1 MSTNKRGLGRNLSEL
16 GLNELLS
23 NIQQPAATSEVK
35 SSEELRH
42 IPLDLIQP
50 GRYQPRKHFDES
62 TLQELADSV
71 RAQGVI
77 QPIVVRRL
85 HSGKYEIIAGER
97 RWRASQ
103 LAGLH
108 QIPALIKE
116 ISDEV
121 AMALALIENIQREN
135 LNAIEEASGIQRLMM
150 EFGMSHQQLA
160 ETLGRSR
167 SAITNLLRLLSL
179 ESEVKAMVERGE
191 LEMGHARALLALSS
205 QEQIQCAKT
214 IIAKGLSVREAESL
228 AQQAKNITVS
238 KQTTKKIQDPNIL
251 RMQTELSEKLGAVV
265 TVVHSANNRGKLI
278 IQYHSLDELDG
289 ILEHIR

>member
-85 HSGKYEIIAGER
+85 H
-97 RWRASQ
+97 
-103 LAGLH
+103 
-108 QIPALIKE
+108 
-116 ISDEV
+116 
-121 AMALALIENIQREN
+121 
-135 LNAIEEASGIQRLMM
+135 
-150 EFGMSHQQLA
+150 
-160 ETLGRSR
+160 
-167 SAITNLLRLLSL
+167 
-179 ESEVKAMVERGE
+179 
-191 LEMGHARALLALSS
+191 
-205 QEQIQCAKT
+205 
-214 IIAKGLSVREAESL
+214 
-228 AQQAKNITVS
+228 
-238 KQTTKKIQDPNIL
+238 
-251 RMQTELSEKLGAVV
+251 
-265 TVVHSANNRGKLI
+265 
-278 IQYHSLDELDG
+278 
-289 ILEHIR
+289 